1 MAKVF
6 EHPLTLIYNIGK
18 SLIVNGVDIYH
29 KINDAI
35 NAYDRS
41 DYFNFGRYIGEAMDE
56 VFFHNSKT
64 TQEVPM
70 FLN

>member
-6 EHPLTLIYNIGK
+6 EHPFTLIYDMSK

-29 KINDAI
+29 KIDDALA
-35 NAYDRS
+35 AYKRS

-56 VFFHNSKT
+56 VFFHNPKASIFRRR
-64 TQEVPM
+64 
-70 FLN
+70 FLH